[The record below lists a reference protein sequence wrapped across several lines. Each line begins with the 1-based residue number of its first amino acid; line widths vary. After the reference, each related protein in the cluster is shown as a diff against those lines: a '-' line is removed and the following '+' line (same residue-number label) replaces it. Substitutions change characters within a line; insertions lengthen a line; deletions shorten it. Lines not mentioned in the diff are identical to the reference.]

1 MPVAATIMVSKP
13 WVPLFDLS
21 DAEMNKMMENV
32 RESKKM
38 MLESIFDFA
47 SEF

>member
-32 RESKKM
+32 SPREQEDDARVH
-38 MLESIFDFA
+38 L
-47 SEF
+47 